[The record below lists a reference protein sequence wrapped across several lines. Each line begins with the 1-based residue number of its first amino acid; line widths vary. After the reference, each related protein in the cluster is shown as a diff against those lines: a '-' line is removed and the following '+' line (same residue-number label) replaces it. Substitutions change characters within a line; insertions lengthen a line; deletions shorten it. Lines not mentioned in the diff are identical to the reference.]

1 MCLSPRAYLIYIAVA
16 GLLLCNKAQATVVFE
31 PGVGAGAEYTDN
43 AGLTRDDPVDDTI
56 IMGYA
61 GARLSEDEG
70 ALIYDLDGAF
80 NHQHYTQGTFSDQ
93 NYFNFSG
100 RADWE
105 MLKER
110 FKWFLSDDFTQLPVL
125 SLGSNTPDNI
135 QDSNAFNLGADILFP
150 VSARQTITIAPLF
163 SQYYYE
169 VLTTDNKQY
178 ALSAIWNYQMFR
190 LTSIGLGLTARKINY
205 TEKDALGQ
213 PIEDTLF
220 TSLAFTFDS
229 RRVRSEFTGSL
240 GATNVDRD
248 GGEQATGFSGFLN
261 WLADLSSRSTLE
273 ASVSTELTD
282 TSSVVASGVGNEVQI
297 STDVVRNSL
306 ARLAYVREGVSLRTS
321 ISAKY
326 NDLDYS
332 DSPQDS
338 VIRGFD
344 MEFTHP
350 VTQLLSSGAY
360 VKYTRETRLDSGR
373 LDRRT
378 TVGGDLRYSF
388 SRKLHGLLDLKYRK
402 KESTFYPDNFDEFSV
417 FVSLVYGFGYVQRP
431 TDVSGW

>member
-1 MCLSPRAYLIYIAVA
+1 MCLSPRAYLVYIVVA
-16 GLLLCNKAQATVVFE
+16 GFLLCDKALATTVFE
-31 PGVGAGAEYTDN
+31 PGVGVGVEYTDN

-56 IMGYA
+56 TMGYA

-70 ALIYDLDGAF
+70 ALIYDMDGAF

-105 MLKER
+105 MLKGR
-110 FKWFLSDDFTQLPVL
+110 LKWFISDDYTQLPVL

-135 QDSNAFNLGADILFP
+135 QDSNAFNLGAEILFP
-150 VSARQTITIAPLF
+150 ISARQTITIAPVF

-169 VLTTDNKQY
+169 ELTTDNKQY
-178 ALSAIWNYQMFR
+178 TLSAIWNYQMFR
-190 LTSIGLGLTARKINY
+190 LTSVGLDLTTRKINY

-213 PIEDTLF
+213 PIEDTFF
-220 TSLAFTFDS
+220 TSIAFIFDS

-240 GATNVDRD
+240 GATHVERD
-248 GGEQATGFSGFLN
+248 NGEQTTGFSGFLN

-273 ASVSTELTD
+273 TIISTELTD
-282 TSSVVASGVGNEVQI
+282 TSSVVASGVGDEVQI

-306 ARLAYVREGVSLRTS
+306 FHVAYVREGVSLRTS

-326 NDLDYS
+326 NELDYS
-332 DSPQDS
+332 DSPQDT

-344 MEFTHP
+344 MELTHP

-373 LDRRT
+373 VDKRT
-378 TVGGDLRYSF
+378 TFGGDLRYSF
-388 SRKLHGLLDLKYRK
+388 SRKLYGLLDLKYRQ

-417 FVSLVYGFGYVQRP
+417 FVSLVYGFGYVQQP